1 MAVSRDGKD
10 TSGTLA
16 GYVTLNN
23 ATNFDAISIDIV
35 VPSDQKQAEFEI
47 QLVFKDDHRA
57 DPATVIKTIKVKIY
71 ENAAAIDFDINSL
84 KEKEV
89 EVL

>member
-10 TSGTLA
+10 TSGPLA

-47 QLVFKDDHRA
+47 QLVFKDDHRV
-57 DPATVIKTIKVKIY
+57 DPATVIKTIKVKID
-71 ENAAAIDFDINSL
+71 EKAAAIDFDINSL